1 MDITLQELK
10 QRWQSAHRML
20 EECVVC
26 PRQCK
31 VNRLQGEKGYCQLGS
46 DLVVSSYGPHFGE
59 EPPLVGRQGSG
70 TIFFTSCN
78 LDCMF
83 CQNYDISHY
92 RQGEVVSP
100 EDLATVM
107 LRLQHR
113 GCHNINLVTP
123 TPQTPQILQ
132 ALCYAR
138 QEGLHIPI
146 VYNCGGY
153 EPLEVLKLLDGV
165 VDIYMPD
172 IKYSDEKMAF
182 KLSGIRRYPQVVK
195 EALKEMH
202 RQVGDL
208 QIDSQGIAQRGLLIR
223 HLVLP
228 NNLAGTA
235 KVVHF
240 IAHQLSPHSYVNI
253 MDQYRPLFKADSY
266 PPVNRRITGEEFQA
280 AIDLARK
287 EGLYRGFSPRRL
299 ILWF

>member
-10 QRWQSAHRML
+10 KRWQSAYRLL
-20 EECVVC
+20 EKCVVC
-26 PRQCK
+26 PRQCG
-31 VNRLQGEKGYCQLGS
+31 VNRFQGEKGYCQLGS
-46 DLVVSSYGPHFGE
+46 RPVVSSHGPHFGE
-59 EPPLVGRQGSG
+59 EPHLVGRHGSG

-78 LDCMF
+78 LDCIF

-92 RQGEVVSP
+92 RQGEEVSP
-100 EDLATVM
+100 EELATIM
-107 LRLQHR
+107 LRLQQR

-123 TPQTPQILQ
+123 TPQTPQILE
-132 ALCYAR
+132 ALCYALP
-138 QEGLHIPI
+138 EGLNIPI

-153 EPLEVLKLLDGV
+153 EPIEMLRLLEGV

-172 IKYSDEKMAF
+172 IKYSDEETAF
-182 KLSGIRRYPQVVK
+182 KLSGIRHYPQVAK

-208 QIDSQGIAQRGLLIR
+208 QIDSQGVAQRGLLIR

-228 NNLAGTA
+228 NNLAGTSDI
-235 KVVHF
+235 VHF
-240 IAHQLSPHSYVNI
+240 IAHELSPHSYVNI

-266 PPVNRRITGEEFQA
+266 PPVNRSITGEEYQA
-280 AIDLARK
+280 AVDLARK

>member
-1 MDITLQELK
+1 MNITLEELK
-10 QRWQSAHRML
+10 KRHQSALRLL
-20 EECVVC
+20 EECRVC
-26 PRQCK
+26 PRQCG
-31 VNRLQGEKGYCQLGS
+31 VNRLQGEKGYCQLS
-46 DLVVSSYGPHFGE
+46 SSLVISSSGPHFGE
-59 EPPLVGRQGSG
+59 EPPLVGRRGSG

-83 CQNYDISHY
+83 CQNYDISHL
-92 RQGEVVSP
+92 RHGEEVTP
-100 EDLATVM
+100 EELATIM
-107 LRLQHR
+107 LHLQQR

-132 ALCYAR
+132 ALYHA
-138 QEGLHIPI
+138 QQNGLHIPV

-153 EPLEVLKLLDGV
+153 EPMEILKLLEGV

-172 IKYSDEKMAF
+172 FKYSDEETAF
-182 KLSGIRRYPQVVK
+182 KLSGIRRYPQVAK

-208 QIDSQGIAQRGLLIR
+208 EIDSQGIAQRGLLIR

-235 KVVHF
+235 GIVRF
-240 IAHQLSPHSYVNI
+240 IAHELSPHSYVNI
-253 MDQYRPLFKADSY
+253 MDQYRPLFKAESY
-266 PPVNRRITGEEFQA
+266 PPVNRSITGDEFQT

-287 EGLYRGFSPRRL
+287 EGLYRGFSSRRL

>member
-1 MDITLQELK
+1 MDIAQQELK
-10 QRWQSAHRML
+10 ERWQSAYPLL

-26 PRQCK
+26 PRRCG
-31 VNRLQGEKGYCQLGS
+31 VNRIQGEKGYCQLGS
-46 DLVVSSYGPHFGE
+46 SPVVSSHGPHFGE
-59 EPPLVGRQGSG
+59 EPPLVGSHGSG

-78 LDCMF
+78 LDCIF

-92 RQGEVVSP
+92 RHGEEVSP
-100 EDLATVM
+100 EELATIM

-132 ALCYAR
+132 ALYYAR
-138 QEGLHIPI
+138 REGLHLPI

-153 EPLEVLKLLDGV
+153 EPIEVLRLLEGV

-172 IKYSDEKMAF
+172 IKYSDEEIAF
-182 KLSGIRRYPQVVK
+182 RLSGVRRYPQVAK

-202 RQVGDL
+202 RQVGNL
-208 QIDSQGIAQRGLLIR
+208 QMDSQGVARRGLLIR

-228 NNLAGTA
+228 NNLSGTA
-235 KVVHF
+235 DIVHF
-240 IAHQLSPHSYVNI
+240 IAHELSPHSYINI

-266 PPVNRRITGEEFQA
+266 PPVNRSITSEEYQA
-280 AIDLARK
+280 AIDLARQ
-287 EGLYRGFSPRRL
+287 EGLHRGFSPRRL

>member
-10 QRWQSAHRML
+10 DRWQSAYRLL

-31 VNRLQGEKGYCQLGS
+31 VNRFQGEKGYCQLGS
-46 DLVVSSYGPHFGE
+46 DLVVSSHGPHFGE

-78 LDCMF
+78 LDCIF

-107 LRLQHR
+107 LGLQHR

-138 QEGLHIPI
+138 EEGLHIPI

-153 EPLEVLKLLDGV
+153 EPIEVLKLLDGV

-172 IKYSDEKMAF
+172 IKYSDEEMAL

-228 NNLAGTA
+228 NDLAGTA

-266 PPVNRRITGEEFQA
+266 PPVNRRLTGEEFQA

>member
-1 MDITLQELK
+1 MNITLEELK
-10 QRWQSAHRML
+10 KRYQSALRLL
-20 EECVVC
+20 EECRVC
-26 PRQCK
+26 PRQCG
-31 VNRLQGEKGYCQLGS
+31 VNRLQGEKGYCQLS
-46 DLVVSSYGPHFGE
+46 SSLVISSYGPHFGE
-59 EPPLVGRQGSG
+59 EPPLVGRHGSG

-78 LDCMF
+78 LDCIF
-83 CQNYDISHY
+83 CQNYDISHL
-92 RQGEVVSP
+92 RHGEKVSP
-100 EDLATVM
+100 EELATIM
-107 LRLQHR
+107 LHLQQR

-132 ALCYAR
+132 ALYHAR
-138 QEGLHIPI
+138 QKGLHIPV

-172 IKYSDEKMAF
+172 FKYSDEEKAF
-182 KLSGIRRYPQVVK
+182 KLSGIRHYPQVAK

-208 QIDSQGIAQRGLLIR
+208 EIDSQGIAQRGLLIR

-235 KVVHF
+235 EIVRF

-266 PPVNRRITGEEFQA
+266 PPVNRSITGEEFQT

-287 EGLYRGFSPRRL
+287 EGLSRGFSSRRL